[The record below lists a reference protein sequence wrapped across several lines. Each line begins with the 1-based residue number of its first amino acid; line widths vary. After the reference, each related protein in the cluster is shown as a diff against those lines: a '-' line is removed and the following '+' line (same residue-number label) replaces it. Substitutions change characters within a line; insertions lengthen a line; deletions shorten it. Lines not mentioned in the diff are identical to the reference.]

1 MEFVEHKPSDFP
13 VRVPNFRD
21 ADRAWK
27 FLKKYGF
34 YRLPSKPERSF
45 LKNLDLAID
54 YARRVGTRLPEE
66 FEVNIKKNP
75 QLSFDY
81 MNKVISS
88 NDEFAEV
95 ISSNPVLLVRYSKEI
110 LKGRL
115 PEHLEDRLMGDPH
128 SCFEYSWQILDGRLP
143 ERLHNYM
150 LASSVGDC
158 DKKYRGY
165 KTKLLENEEFSPDYS
180 GTNSYFEFIKWQRKN
195 LHRLINHYGNMY
207 GFDSNV
213 SLGEF
218 LYELEHGR

>member
-1 MEFVEHKPSDFP
+1 MEMVQYDPINFP

-27 FLKKYGF
+27 FLKRHGF
-34 YRLPSKPERSF
+34 YRLPSKSERSF

-66 FEVNIKKNP
+66 FEVEIRKSS

-81 MNKVISS
+81 MSKVIGRDD
-88 NDEFAEV
+88 NFADV
-95 ISSNPVLLVRYSKEI
+95 LDSVLLVRYSKEI

-115 PEHLEDRLMGDPH
+115 PEHLEDRLIGDPH

-150 LASSVGDC
+150 LAMSVGEC

-165 KTKLLENEEFSPDYS
+165 KTKLIDNEEFSPDYS
-180 GTNSYFEFIKWQRKN
+180 GANSYFEFIKWQRKN
-195 LHRLINHYGNMY
+195 LFRLINHYGDMY
-207 GFDSNV
+207 GFDSSV